1 MKTVIGVTL
10 SDQVMVNMQTYR
22 KHEDRFLTTNKFFT
36 LQKDFPVI
44 FLQMTSIF
52 KTLVTKKKKKKTLV
66 TFQNLFYRNC
76 TEIHFT

>member
-1 MKTVIGVTL
+1 MIGMTL
-10 SDQVMVNMQTYR
+10 SDQMMVNMQTYR

-52 KTLVTKKKKKKTLV
+52 KILV